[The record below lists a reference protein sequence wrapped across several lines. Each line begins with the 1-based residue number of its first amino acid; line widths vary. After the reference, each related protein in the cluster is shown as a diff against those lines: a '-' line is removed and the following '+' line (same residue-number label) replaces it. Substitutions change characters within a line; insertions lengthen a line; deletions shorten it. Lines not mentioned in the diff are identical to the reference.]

1 MLTLAAIAI
10 VSYLLG
16 SIPAGYLVG
25 RMAGIDIRKVGSGN
39 IGATNV
45 TRVLGKRYGYP
56 VFAVDFLKGLA
67 AVILSI
73 LIAKHRQPSWFS
85 PDLFGITAAVSSVI
99 GHSFPVWLRFKGG
112 KGVATSAGALF
123 GLMPLAALVGALI
136 WFVTFKL
143 TRYVSV
149 ASITAAVALPI
160 IIFVMTSLN
169 QTHRKGLFYS
179 SLCLAAVVVLRHR
192 SNLSRL
198 AHGTEPRFE
207 PLKIAMSRSTS
218 GGALVIIGLIIAG
231 YFYFLFDT
239 SVPVESHYI
248 SGYGTI
254 GGGRVNNLGLMQDR
268 TLGFGAGLAIAIVGA
283 VMIASDKQKKT

>member
-16 SIPAGYLVG
+16 SIPAGYVVG
-25 RMAGIDIRKVGSGN
+25 RMAGIDIRKAGSGN

-56 VFAVDFLKGLA
+56 VFAVDFAKGLA
-67 AVILSI
+67 AVVLSI
-73 LIAKHRQPSWFS
+73 LIAKHTQPSWLS